1 MENIGLRPECN
12 AIIDEVKTRHQTTS
26 WSSFRTRS
34 QILRR
39 ESRRRSRAVDSGGTA
54 SFLVRTDM
62 TTLLFIDFSLGSPL
76 GSVNS
81 LLVVG
86 VRGEF
91 VRQIFVNGR
100 LSKFALVN

>member
-1 MENIGLRPECN
+1 MENIGLWPECN

-39 ESRRRSRAVDSGGTA
+39 ESRRRSRAVYSEGTA

-62 TTLLFIDFSLGSPL
+62 TTLLFIRSPL
-76 GSVNS
+76 GPVNS

-91 VRQIFVNGR
+91 VRQIFVYGR